1 MYLILVIW
9 NVQLTQKPKEVPIQH
24 IILAAHHTKNGIVF
38 NISDLEAR
46 LNQLTDSRDKRGKI
60 YPLGMILTMVIL
72 AKLAGKD
79 KPSGI
84 AQWIRL
90 RGDAFV
96 RIFRWFLKENQPT
109 LLGDVKQFFKPA
121 RMNAGW

>member
-1 MYLILVIW
+1 M
-9 NVQLTQKPKEVPIQH
+9 
-24 IILAAHHTKNGIVF
+24 
-38 NISDLEAR
+38 R
-46 LNQLTDSRDKRGKI
+46 KI

-72 AKLAGKD
+72 AKLAGED

-96 RIFRWFLKENQPT
+96 RIFRCKQKGVVEGLIFMLFFYLRGLFPT
-109 LLGDVKQFFKPA
+109 TESC
-121 RMNAGW
+121 RHI